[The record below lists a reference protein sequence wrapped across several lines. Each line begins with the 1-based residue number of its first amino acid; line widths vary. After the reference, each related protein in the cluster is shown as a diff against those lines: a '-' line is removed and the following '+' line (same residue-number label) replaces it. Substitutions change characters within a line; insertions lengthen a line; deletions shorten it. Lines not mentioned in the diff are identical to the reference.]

1 MKVVSTLALVV
12 AVGWISV
19 GAAASKQI
27 VAVPLDATIYNAGQI
42 AQATLTPLS
51 SRETQLVLYISGVP
65 GFTAIPAHLYTYV
78 YSGSCASHGP
88 QPVYK
93 LNKFVNTDFG
103 TLGGVIRMWK
113 SVPEAYDTLRSDS
126 YALVVRAALADGNRD
141 LFCGNL
147 NS

>member
-1 MKVVSTLALVV
+1 MKVVSSLALVV

-27 VAVPLDATIYNAGQI
+27 VAIPLDATIYNGGQI
-42 AQATLTPLS
+42 AQATLMPLGG
-51 SRETQLVLYISGVP
+51 RETQLVLYVSGVP
-65 GFTAIPAHLYTYV
+65 DFTAIPAHLYTYV
-78 YSGSCASHGP
+78 YSGTCASHGP

-93 LNKFVNTDFG
+93 LNRFVNTDFD
-103 TLGGVIRMWK
+103 TVGGVIRMWK
-113 SVPEAYDTLRSDS
+113 SVPEAYDTLRSGS
-126 YALVVRAALADGNRD
+126 YALVVRAAPADGNQD